1 MSLQFL
7 GPASSRGQHAG
18 PVPDWAAGFS
28 LSGAHLQRPQVPL
41 PHWALDGSLRQPRQ
55 QAATHPHRQQAP
67 MQELVTN
74 PWADEFARM
83 NSARLQSGAAAHP
96 HAGWAYDFAVEQSRL
111 QPGTA
116 EPLWPVQAVHSAQV
130 HSARLQLVTAR
141 PPQADGHPQAPWVS
155 EFLQPGAPLGAQPA
169 QQGPQQPLPGA
180 AWAEEFQVA
189 EGAQWAHDFQIE
201 QLQAL
206 TPEQLKQRRGPQAD
220 DPLEDLGAPSWVRQ
234 FNEEMVHP
242 SANAGAGECPHAA
255 NRSRALRLQR
265 RELTATAGRRR
276 PSACQ
281 AMMQQACSTDSLF
294 NRHAPQVPAH
304 SLEVSDVGS
313 TAWHAF
319 FVLRKAAASP
329 IAQAVPRH

>member
-1 MSLQFL
+1 MLPTSVSAVACHLAKQPSQGSTMSLQFL

-28 LSGAHLQRPQVPL
+28 PSGAHLQRPQVPP
-41 PHWALDGSLRQPRQ
+41 PHWALDGSLRQQRQ
-55 QAATHPHRQQAP
+55 QAAIHPQGRQAP
-67 MQELVTN
+67 MQELVTS
-74 PWADEFARM
+74 PWADEFAKM

-96 HAGWAYDFAVEQSRL
+96 HAGWARDFAVEQSRL

-130 HSARLQLVTAR
+130 HSARLHPGTAR

-169 QQGPQQPLPGA
+169 QQAAQPGPQQPLPGA

-189 EGAQWAHDFQIE
+189 EGALWAHDFEIKQ
-201 QLQAL
+201 QQAF

-220 DPLEDLGAPSWVRQ
+220 DPLKDPGAPSWVRQ

-242 SANAGAGECPHAA
+242 TANAGAGESPPRCQPLKSFVVAQA
-255 NRSRALRLQR
+255 G
-265 RELTATAGRRR
+265 LTATAGRRR
-276 PSACQ
+276 PSKCQ
-281 AMMQQACSTDSLF
+281 AMMRPACSTDSLF
-294 NRHAPQVPAH
+294 NRHAH
-304 SLEVSDVGS
+304 RYLLTS
-313 TAWHAF
+313 
-319 FVLRKAAASP
+319 
-329 IAQAVPRH
+329 